1 MTSNFKLI
9 DGIPGWGQGVLVVT
23 AELTDSAILFT
34 KTVVKNSPVCTLPLE
49 RITGTDVYTEKE
61 LIEKSKSVV
70 GRAAVG
76 SLFGPVGSI
85 VGAISGSGAS
95 KRIKSHL
102 YYTISFTSKDG
113 TPAMITL
120 ECGVMGCHLSDFNKC
135 LCQKLA
141 PASGDISL

>member
-9 DGIPGWGQGVLVVT
+9 DGIPGWGQGILAVT
-23 AELTDSAILFT
+23 AEITDSAILFT
-34 KTVVKNSPVCTLPLE
+34 KAVVKNSPVCTLPIE
-49 RITGTDVYTEKE
+49 RITCTDIYTEKE

-76 SLFGPVGSI
+76 SLFGPVGAI
-85 VGAISGSGAS
+85 IGAISGSGTS
-95 KRIKSHL
+95 KRMKSHL

-120 ECGVMGCHLSDFNKC
+120 ECGVMGCHVDDFNKC
-135 LCQKLA
+135 LRQKLS